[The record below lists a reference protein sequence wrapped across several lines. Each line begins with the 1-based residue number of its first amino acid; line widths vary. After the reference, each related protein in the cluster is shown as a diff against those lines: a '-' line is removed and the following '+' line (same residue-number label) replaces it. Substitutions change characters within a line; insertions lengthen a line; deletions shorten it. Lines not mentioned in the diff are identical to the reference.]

1 MIFITDHCITTM
13 LQKRIDRIKSAM
25 ITYILKWKEKFT
37 SKKEQPEVLDM
48 ESFSS
53 RIPDVARNYKEFQEP
68 LIALN
73 D

>member
-1 MIFITDHCITTM
+1 
-13 LQKRIDRIKSAM
+13 M